1 MANIPMASGTPSW
14 SAKTDISVFAVPPK
28 LPVATADE
36 GCSQG
41 YHRYHDGT
49 VADSRH

>member
-36 GCSQG
+36 GYSQG

-49 VADSRH
+49 AADSRH